1 MISSGQGLQNP
12 IDTAITESVWKKAA
26 DDGEF
31 MVQMVLAATIAVGL
45 SFLSA
50 SVSLVAGKVGRQ
62 KVDQGFRRNSSH
74 PQSA

>member
-1 MISSGQGLQNP
+1 MACRIPLILLLPSRSGRN
-12 IDTAITESVWKKAA
+12 
-26 DDGEF
+26 DGEF

-50 SVSLVAGKVGRQ
+50 SVSLVAGKVKVGRQ